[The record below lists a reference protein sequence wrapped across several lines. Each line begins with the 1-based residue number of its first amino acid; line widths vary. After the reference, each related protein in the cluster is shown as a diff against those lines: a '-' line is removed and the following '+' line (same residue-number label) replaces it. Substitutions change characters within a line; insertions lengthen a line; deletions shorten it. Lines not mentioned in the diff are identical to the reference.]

1 MMGEAARKAEQTV
14 PERVGEA
21 NVWSEYEIEAQT
33 SLVDRPLRNL
43 KHADAFAVL
52 DAHGD
57 IGAIKDTAEGL
68 FYRDTRYLSQ
78 FELRIEGRTPLF
90 LGSVALADKPAL
102 AVDLTNPDI
111 QIGENDRLP
120 RDTIFL
126 ERMKFLWKAV
136 CYERVSVR
144 NFGTVPRR
152 VRLDFVF
159 GTDFRDLFE
168 VRGTPRIRRGR
179 DLPPLISRD
188 KVSLR
193 YVGLDDIERRAVL
206 CFSPS
211 PKRLDARLAT
221 IEFNLA
227 PGQSDS
233 VFVTV
238 SCEEDKPNEI
248 GDFFLSYRDARRAR
262 RASTAGIATV
272 TSSSEIFDEVVARA
286 ASDVYTLV
294 TRTDQG
300 PYPYAGIPWFNTIFG
315 RDGII
320 TAMLMLWV
328 DPSIA
333 RGVLRIL
340 AQTQATKL
348 DSRADS
354 QPGKIL
360 HEIRHGEM
368 ANLGEVPFGR
378 YYGSVDST
386 PLFLMLAGQYFER
399 TGDTDTLKEIWP
411 KIEAALSWV
420 DAYGD
425 LDGDG
430 FVEYARESDAG
441 LINQGWKDSFDAIF
455 HADGSGARGPIAL
468 CEVQGYVF
476 AAKRGIADVAMALG
490 YSELG
495 IRLAREADAI
505 REKFDAA
512 FWCEEIGTYALAL
525 DGDKR
530 RCAVRASNAGHAL
543 FTGIADASRA
553 RSVAD
558 ALMSRESFSGWGV
571 RTIAQGEARY
581 NPMSYHNG
589 SVWPHDN
596 GMIAIGLAR
605 YGLKREAARIFTG
618 LFNYATE
625 QELQRFPELFCG
637 FIRRPHRG
645 PTAYPVACSPQSW
658 SAATP
663 FGLLAACLGLEL
675 AHAQD
680 EIRFRDPVMPDFL
693 EEVSIR
699 NLRLGH
705 SHLDVRLH
713 RYGRDVTVNVV
724 SRQGPARVLLLK

>member
-1 MMGEAARKAEQTV
+1 MTEALRKITLAAEDKET
-14 PERVGEA
+14 
-21 NVWSEYEIEAQT
+21 NVWSEYEIEAQV

-57 IGAIKDTAEGL
+57 IGAVRDTAEGL

-90 LGSVALADKPAL
+90 LGSVSLADKPAL

-111 QIGENDRLP
+111 PLGEHDKLP

-144 NFGTVPRR
+144 NYGSATRR
-152 VRLDFVF
+152 VRLDFRF
-159 GTDFRDLFE
+159 GNDFRDLFE
-168 VRGTPRIRRGR
+168 VRGVSRARRGR
-179 DLPPLISRD
+179 DLPPLIERD
-188 KVSLR
+188 RVALR
-193 YVGLDDIERRAVL
+193 YVGLDGIERRTVL
-206 CFSPS
+206 CFTPT

-221 IEFNLA
+221 VEFELG
-227 PGQSDS
+227 PSQSDS

-238 SCEEDKPNEI
+238 SCEEGKPNDV

-262 RASTAGIATV
+262 RASTKEIATMR
-272 TSSSEIFDEVVARA
+272 TSSQIFDEVMARA
-286 ASDVYTLV
+286 QSDVYTLV
-294 TRTDQG
+294 TRTELG
-300 PYPYAGIPWFNTIFG
+300 PYPYAGIPWFNTMFG

-320 TAMLMLWV
+320 TAMLMLWC

-333 RGVLRIL
+333 CGVLRGL
-340 AQTQATKL
+340 AATQAT
-348 DSRADS
+348 DFDASADS

-378 YYGSVDST
+378 YYGSVDAT

-399 TGDTDTLKEIWP
+399 TGDRETILSIWP
-411 KIEAALSWV
+411 NIEAALSWV
-420 DAYGD
+420 DRFGD
-425 LDGDG
+425 SDGDG
-430 FVEYARESDAG
+430 FVEYHRETDTG
-441 LINQGWKDSFDAIF
+441 LVNQGWKDSWDAIC
-455 HADGSGARGPIAL
+455 HADGTAARGPIAL
-468 CEVQGYVF
+468 CEVQAYVF
-476 AAKRGIADVAMALG
+476 AAKRAIALVAAALG
-490 YSELG
+490 RAELA
-495 IRLAREADAI
+495 IRLTHEADLL
-505 REKFDAA
+505 RERFESA
-512 FWCEEIGTYALAL
+512 FWSEQIGTYALAL

-530 RCAVRASNAGHAL
+530 PCEVRTSNPGHAL
-543 FTGIADASRA
+543 FAGIGDPLRA
-553 RSVAD
+553 RSVAA
-558 ALMSRESFSGWGV
+558 ALMSPEGFSGWGV
-571 RTIAQGEARY
+571 RTLSSGEPRY

-596 GMIAIGLAR
+596 ALIGIGLGR

-618 LFNYATE
+618 LCDFATQ
-625 QELQRFPELFCG
+625 QELRRLPELFCG

-645 PTAYPVACSPQSW
+645 PTAYPVACSPQAW

-663 FGLLAACLGLEL
+663 YGLIAACLGLEL
-675 AHAQD
+675 DHAGN

-693 EEVSIR
+693 DMIEIKD
-699 NLRLGH
+699 LRLGR
-705 SHLDVRLH
+705 SRLDLRLS
-713 RYGRDVTVNVV
+713 RYGRDVAVNVV
-724 SRQGPARVLLLK
+724 SREGSARVSVLK